1 MRSRVLITGAAGGLG
16 KAFSVDCARR
26 GWDLFLTDIDGE
38 RLRRLGE
45 AIARTYGV
53 QVGWAPADLTDPGSC
68 ETLFEQILAAPYR
81 FRVLI
86 NVAGLDHEGIFLDR
100 SRDEMRTIVDLN
112 IEGTLAVTHAL
123 LPRRDPGATFR
134 IITVAS
140 LAAFFPMPVKATY
153 AASKRFLVYFSLA
166 LREELKGLGA
176 TVTILCPAGLPTAA
190 STIEA
195 IEAQGF
201 IGHIT
206 TKNIGYVASSTID
219 RALQGKSIYVP
230 GTLNQTLRFLG
241 RMLPAR
247 WISAFVGKRWRDAHA
262 RRFGVVDTI
271 SQSLV
276 SDSSFKT
283 EVSPVL
289 TERAAA

>member
-230 GTLNQTLRFLG
+230 GTLNQ
-241 RMLPAR
+241 
-247 WISAFVGKRWRDAHA
+247 K
-262 RRFGVVDTI
+262 
-271 SQSLV
+271 
-276 SDSSFKT
+276 
-283 EVSPVL
+283 
-289 TERAAA
+289 